1 MEDRRVIVVVT
12 PQTFLEK
19 FYSLK
24 DEGNLLIWVD
34 SLNFTLGLGGQSFG
48 MVELSLVFI

>member
-1 MEDRRVIVVVT
+1 MEDRRVKVVVT
-12 PQTFLEK
+12 PLTFLKK
-19 FYSLK
+19 FYGFK
-24 DEGNLLIWVD
+24 DEGNLLIWMD